1 MRITNVDTLSAL
13 LDRLISEN
21 IKLYFFKKDDL
32 KDNID
37 HQEIVISEL
46 RQKLSELFTEVLDS
60 GRYKYL
66 WEKRTYKPDDII
78 ETIEELIYNDITT
91 GEHDRANLDE
101 SLSDN
106 PSIETFTKNHKLIRK
121 ANENRASA
129 KNKIDEQFQNIIED
143 NGNN

>member
-1 MRITNVDTLSAL
+1 MRITNVDTLSSL
-13 LDRLISEN
+13 LDRLVSEN
-21 IKLYFFKKDDL
+21 IKLYFFKKDNL

-66 WEKRTYKPDDII
+66 SEKRTYKPDDII

-106 PSIETFTKNHKLIRK
+106 PSIKTFTKNHKLIRK

-143 NGNN
+143 NGND